1 MKKRII
7 NGIEF
12 SQGSKNIFADLGLP
26 DADKLK
32 IKTDLVIQIIK
43 ALERLHLTQ
52 AEAAK
57 RMGISQPKV
66 SAMINGNFS
75 NLTLRTGGLPKLNTK
90 LKTNNR
96 TIKL

>member
-52 AEAAK
+52 AEAVWEYHSPK
-57 RMGISQPKV
+57 YQQWLMVISPTCL
-66 SAMINGNFS
+66 SESWWIA
-75 NLTLRTGGLPKLNTK
+75 
-90 LKTNNR
+90 
-96 TIKL
+96 